1 MPCVPGADSCLTR
14 EQRGEGAASR
24 CSVVGG
30 PTLQRKTSRKVAHAT
45 GSHVAHLDTVLCK
58 TKLSLQFKT
67 TARWRAFISTVHC
80 ATTLGTA
87 FRTFTSS
94 TLRNYVLPQEG
105 QNTLGPECL
114 RLFFLRSIWP
124 STSRP
129 PFGVRSYRVL
139 FLTSAYLPG
148 QEYCDTSREKEWAQ
162 RKSGTVNDES
172 VYVDL
177 CTNGPQ
183 STTYH
188 ASYIFER
195 KRTHGT

>member
-1 MPCVPGADSCLTR
+1 MPCVPDADSCLTS
-14 EQRGEGAASR
+14 EQRGAGAASR

-30 PTLQRKTSRKVAHAT
+30 LTLQRKASKKVAHAT
-45 GSHVAHLDTVLCK
+45 ASHVAHLDTVLCK
-58 TKLSLQFKT
+58 TKLSLEFNT
-67 TARWRAFISTVHC
+67 TEGWRAFISTVHC

-87 FRTFTSS
+87 FRIFTRS
-94 TLRNYVLPQEG
+94 TLGNYVLPQEG

-114 RLFFLRSIWP
+114 RLFFLRSIWL
-124 STSRP
+124 SASN
-129 PFGVRSYRVL
+129 SYRVL

-148 QEYCDTSREKEWAQ
+148 QQYCDTSREKKWAQ

-183 STTYH
+183 SATYH
-188 ASYIFER
+188 ASYILER